1 MNDIESLLTATLRLR
16 ILIKLLLRF
25 SEQIDVS
32 IDINTDFYVI
42 KDFFFTEEVFA
53 RIFCFIIVMMMMM
66 MMMLRKAARSI
77 L

>member
-1 MNDIESLLTATLRLR
+1 MNNIESLLIITLRLR

-25 SEQIDVS
+25 SEQTDVN
-32 IDINTDFYVI
+32 IDINTDFCI
-42 KDFFFTEEVFA
+42 TEDFFFTEEVFV
-53 RIFCFIIVMMMMM
+53 RIFCFVIVM

>member
-1 MNDIESLLTATLRLR
+1 MNNIESLLIITLRLR

-25 SEQIDVS
+25 SEQTDVN
-32 IDINTDFYVI
+32 IDINTDFCI
-42 KDFFFTEEVFA
+42 TEDFFFTEEVFV
-53 RIFCFIIVMMMMM
+53 RIFCFVIVMMMM